1 LKATSGVAYT
11 SYGEKGGFAMYI
23 QQSDLLRGLG
33 KEFVKSV
40 MALAH
45 KEDHKRGFSL
55 FREGDR
61 ATHFFILLKGRVNI
75 TIGETGHTV
84 YTIDHP
90 GEAFGLSSLIGRE
103 RYTASAECKEPTR
116 LLRFSAKELEKLIQA
131 DPLNSLAFFRRL
143 TGLLGTRLLQT
154 YKMISGT
161 AQPESS
167 MSFGTGQV
175 MESEA
180 TVS

>member
-1 LKATSGVAYT
+1 
-11 SYGEKGGFAMYI
+11 MYI

-33 KEFVKSV
+33 KEFVKAL
-40 MALAH
+40 MDLAH
-45 KEDHKRGFSL
+45 KEDHKRGFLL

-61 ATHFFILLKGRVNI
+61 ANHFFILLKGRVNI
-75 TIGETGHTV
+75 RVGETGHTV
-84 YTIDHP
+84 YTVDHP

-103 RYTASAECKEPTR
+103 RYIASAECKEPTK
-116 LLRFSAKELEKLIQA
+116 LLRFSAKEFEKKIEA
-131 DPLNSLAFFRRL
+131 DPVNSLVFFRRL
-143 TGLLGTRLLQT
+143 AGVLGARLFQT
-154 YKMISGT
+154 FKMISGAT
-161 AQPESS
+161 QPESS

>member
-1 LKATSGVAYT
+1 
-11 SYGEKGGFAMYI
+11 MYI

-33 KEFVKSV
+33 KGFVKAV
-40 MALAH
+40 MDLAR
-45 KEDHKRGFSL
+45 KEDHKRGFLL

-75 TIGETGHTV
+75 TLGETGHTV
-84 YTIDHP
+84 YTVDHP

-103 RYTASAECKEPTR
+103 RYIASAECKESTK
-116 LLRFSAKELEKLIQA
+116 LLRFSAREFEKAIEA
-131 DPLNSLAFFRRL
+131 DPVNSLVFFRRL
-143 TGLLGTRLLQT
+143 AGVLGGRLFQT
-154 YKMISGT
+154 FKMISG
-161 AQPESS
+161 ASQPESS
-167 MSFGTGQV
+167 LSFGTGQV